1 MLPDL
6 SIKRAT
12 TVERVADALR
22 DAMLSGELAPGA
34 QLREVELAE
43 QLKVS
48 RGSVREALLRLI
60 DEGLARRDA
69 FRSVEVTQLS
79 ASEVHDLFRVRKLIE
94 LNAVDCAGAATEA
107 ELAPLVR
114 AGEAFAQ
121 AIRFGTTSEQN
132 RTDLG
137 VHTAL
142 VALCGSPRLTQLHA
156 GLMSELELALSAQY
170 RGVGSVPGAE
180 LTNRHEEFIRLL
192 RAGETAAAHAQLEQR
207 LDLSRE
213 RLLRAV
219 SANTIADGQ

>member
-6 SIKRAT
+6 SVKRAT
-12 TVERVADALR
+12 TVERIADALR
-22 DAMLSGELAPGA
+22 EAMLSGELAPGV
-34 QLREVELAE
+34 QLREVDLAE

-79 ASEVHDLFRVRKLIE
+79 ASEVEDLFRVRKLIE
-94 LNAVDCAGAATEA
+94 LNAVDAAGEATEP
-107 ELAPLVR
+107 ELAMLVR

-121 AIRFGTTSEQN
+121 AISSGTTNDQN

-156 GLMSELELALSAQY
+156 GLMGELELALSAQY
-170 RGVGSVPGAE
+170 RGIGSLPGAE
-180 LTNRHEEFIRLL
+180 LTDRHEEFIRLL
-192 RAGETAAAHAQLEQR
+192 RAGDTAAARAQLEQR

-219 SANTIADGQ
+219 TANAIA